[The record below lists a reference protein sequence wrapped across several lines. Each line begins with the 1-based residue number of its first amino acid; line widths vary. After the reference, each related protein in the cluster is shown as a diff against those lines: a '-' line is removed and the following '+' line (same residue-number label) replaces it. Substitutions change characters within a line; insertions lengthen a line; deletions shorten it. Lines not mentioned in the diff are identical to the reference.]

1 MAFTVEQVKSLL
13 QRYLVDELEK
23 VKANIIAKRKQYLY
37 VSQSKLYERFN
48 TFKNCS

>member
-13 QRYLVDELEK
+13 QRDLVDELEK

-37 VSQSKLYERFN
+37 FSQSKLYEHFN

>member
-13 QRYLVDELEK
+13 QRDLVDELEK

-37 VSQSKLYERFN
+37 VSQSKLYERFS